1 MKVAKKYNQNRLI
14 NASCLALLLAGVV
27 TYMYFLSLSVV
38 HVVMRNEV
46 LQSMSQ
52 LRSEIAYLETAYI
65 EANHTISSQVAT
77 LQGFNTV
84 EKKIFIDI
92 AASDKGLVLRNTN
105 E

>member
-1 MKVAKKYNQNRLI
+1 MKVAKKYNSNRLI
-14 NASCLALLLAGVV
+14 TAGCLTLLLAGVV
-27 TYMYFLSLSVV
+27 AYMYFLSLSVV

-46 LQSMSQ
+46 LQSMGQ

-65 EANHTISSQVAT
+65 EANHTISSKVAT

-84 EKKIFIDI
+84 ENKIFIDI
-92 AASDKGLVLRNTN
+92 TTGDKGLVLRNAN